1 MSIKTKTIAAIATA
15 AAIASTNVVH
25 AEENVENATTA
36 AAPTVETAETAK
48 AVEKVEA
55 KVTQNDVDQAKAKS
69 DEANNS
75 YDTAK
80 QSADQAQSQVDEATK
95 TSEAAKSQLDRAQE
109 VADKASDAEVK
120 KAEETAAK
128 DSASVETAKSNVET
142 SAKAKTDADKAVT
155 DQKAKV
161 EQSSKDVEAKQ
172 SAAEDA
178 AKDVKNAEDAL
189 NGTGLTEALETQK
202 QAKSSVE
209 TTKAAL
215 EQANTNLTKAEKDAA
230 EAESKIAEAKSK
242 VDAAKTEANAKE
254 SKLSSAQSEAD
265 RAKSKYDEANEKFK
279 LAESAVN
286 DAPKVNLGEDF
297 ANALKEYVELDKEF
311 NKAVQSGGSYSD
323 YKDRFEAAR
332 AKLLKYNTKV
342 PGLNKFTPTAADK
355 ADTTKYDVNN
365 LPEDVRKELSL
376 FATDILNQMRRQIGT
391 REVKASTSSIGFANE
406 VAKEYEKGQFTWDQ
420 MIALNEAGGAG
431 HYAKGINNVAR
442 RHGFATTSASDEAQG
457 WQYYENQ
464 TATMGVNGYL
474 SKATVSEL
482 KTQIFNSML
491 AFVRTEGDLGHM
503 LSVLGLNDRDE
514 QVYFGLAVSFPKDAF
529 FVHAITGLTEKVVA
543 KDPSFNK
550 TALANPFDLAK
561 LKETLN
567 SASNALA
574 AVEAEKSDA
583 EAKLEAAK
591 SDAEVAKYN
600 LNRAN
605 AELELAQSAKSLVA
619 EARAKVEEAKANYA
633 AATKALKDADKRV
646 AVLTSGV
653 EDKKAALE
661 AVQKVL
667 ADAEKD
673 LEDAKSTLA
682 ADQAK
687 LVELQTAAE
696 TATKNVESAT
706 NALKE
711 TEAKLADSKKQ
722 VEELKN
728 APKLLAEAKANYDAA
743 EKTLAEAKSKLEKA
757 VAELK
762 EAEAEKE
769 AAKAHYD
776 EVFKTYSEYV
786 RAQEELARQRQLKE
800 DYERLVSEGKK
811 PVAVV
816 DATGKIVKYEAQTV
830 VPATDRHEGTVGSK
844 YTAKSDSKS
853 KEVAETK
860 DAAKAKDRKLP
871 ETGTESSALTILGLA
886 MSSVAVLFG
895 LKRKEEN

>member
-1 MSIKTKTIAAIATA
+1 MSIKTKTFATIATA

-36 AAPTVETAETAK
+36 AAPTVEATETAK
-48 AVEKVEA
+48 AAEKVEA
-55 KVTQNDVDQAKAKS
+55 KVTQNDVDQAKSKL
-69 DEANNS
+69 DEANTS

-80 QSADQAQSQVDEATK
+80 KSADQAQAQVDEATK
-95 TSEAAKSQLDRAQE
+95 TSEAAKSQLNQAQE
-109 VADKASDAEVK
+109 VADKASETEVK
-120 KAEETAAK
+120 KAEDTVAK
-128 DSASVETAKSNVET
+128 DSAAVETAKSNAET
-142 SAKAKTDADKAVT
+142 SVQAKTDADKAVT

-161 EQSSKDVEAKQ
+161 EQSSKEVEAKKT
-172 SAAEDA
+172 AAEDA

-215 EQANTNLTKAEKDAA
+215 EQANANLEQAKKDAA
-230 EAESKIAEAKSK
+230 ELESKIAEAKTK
-242 VDAAKTEANAKE
+242 VESAKTESNDKD
-254 SKLSSAQSEAD
+254 SKLSAAQSEAD

-286 DAPKVNLGEDF
+286 DAAKVNLGEDF

-311 NKAVQSGGSYSD
+311 TKAVQSGGSYSD

-355 ADTTKYDVNN
+355 ANTTKYDVNN

-491 AFVRTEGDLGHM
+491 AFVGTEGDLGHM
-503 LSVLGLNDRDE
+503 LSVLGLNDRGE

-550 TALANPFDLAK
+550 TALANPFDLTK
-561 LKETLN
+561 LQATLN
-567 SASNALA
+567 SASDALS
-574 AVEAEKSDA
+574 AVEAEKSAAD
-583 EAKLEAAK
+583 AKLETAK

-605 AELELAQSAKSLVA
+605 AELELAQSAKGAVA
-619 EARAKVEEAKANYA
+619 ESQAKVEEAKANYA
-633 AATKALKDADKRV
+633 AAEKSLKDADKRV

-661 AVQKVL
+661 DVQKVL
-667 ADAEKD
+667 ADAEKA

-682 ADQAK
+682 VDQAK

-696 TATKNVESAT
+696 TAAKNVESAT
-706 NALKE
+706 NTLKE
-711 TEAKLADSKKQ
+711 AEAKLADSKKQ

-728 APKLLAEAKANYDAA
+728 APKLLAEAKVNYAAA
-743 EKTLAEAKSKLEKA
+743 EKALAEAKANLDKA
-757 VAELK
+757 TEVLK
-762 EAEAEKE
+762 EAEAKKE
-769 AAKAHYD
+769 AAKSHYD

-786 RAQEELARQRQLKE
+786 RAQEELIRQRQLKE
-800 DYERLVSEGKK
+800 DYERLISEGKK

-830 VPATDRHEGTVGSK
+830 VTATDRHEGTVGSK
-844 YTAKSDSKS
+844 YTSQVESKV
-853 KEVAETK
+853 KEVSKTK

-871 ETGTESSALTILGLA
+871 ETGTESSALAILGLA